1 MARIVLVHGIAQ
13 EQLSADLLEQEWIPA
28 LIGGVRNAGYP
39 QIADQLKDAKN
50 EIRMAFYGRLFLV
63 HGRQGAP
70 LQLSD
75 LSAQEA
81 VFSEQL
87 ALEWLEHGVSVDPS
101 ERYLLGSLGSPV
113 GTQFQGGTS
122 AKVKAVAA
130 ASKLRWFSK
139 VGFGFA
145 EKFVDKA
152 LTQVTRYFS
161 DPQTRAS
168 AQKSVLDL
176 IGPETQIVVGH
187 SLGSVVAYEA
197 LHKVSQKIPLLL
209 TLGSPLGLKTVVLQK
224 LDPQP
229 PTYPPSASRWVNVS
243 SGDDMVAAEPNL
255 AGLFGDIPHGS
266 VFECFTVDNGASPHS
281 GKFYLG
287 KNEVGRPIGD
297 VLSVTPQPSRT
308 G

>member
-13 EQLSADLLEQEWIPA
+13 EQLSADLLEEEWIPA
-28 LIGGVRNAGYP
+28 LIGGVRNAGYGP
-39 QIADQLKDAKN
+39 IADQLKDAKN
-50 EIRMAFYGRLFLV
+50 DIRMAFYGQLFLV
-63 HGRQGAP
+63 QGRQGAP

-75 LSAQEA
+75 LSPQEA
-81 VFSEQL
+81 ALSEQL
-87 ALEWLEHGVSVDPS
+87 AVEWLEHGVSIDPS
-101 ERYLLGSLGSPV
+101 ERYLLGSLGSPA

-122 AKVKAVAA
+122 IKVRAVAA
-130 ASKLRWFSK
+130 ASKMRWFSK

-152 LTQVTRYFS
+152 LTQVTRYLS

-176 IGPETQIVVGH
+176 IGPETRIVVGH

-197 LHKVSQKIPLLL
+197 LHKTSHKIPLLL
-209 TLGSPLGLKTVVLQK
+209 TMGSPLGLKTIVLQE

-229 PTYPPSASRWVNVS
+229 PTYPPTVGRWVNVS
-243 SGDDMVAAEPNL
+243 SGDDIVAAEPDL
-255 AGLFGDIPHGS
+255 AELFGEVPHGS

-287 KNEVGRPIGD
+287 KSAVGRPIGD
-297 VLSVTPQPSRT
+297 VLSVTPSPSGT
-308 G
+308 V